1 MEGTSLPRSVL
12 QTSAGNFRRRDYVT
26 RGKEGRQLLLIL
38 VFAYLTLRRRSV
50 IAFLKMYCERIPAAG
65 KNDPDV
71 CGLLS

>member
-50 IAFLKMYCERIPAAG
+50 ILKIYCERIPAAG

-71 CGLLS
+71 CRLLS

>member
-1 MEGTSLPRSVL
+1 
-12 QTSAGNFRRRDYVT
+12 VT

-50 IAFLKMYCERIPAAG
+50 IAFLKIYCERIPAAG

-71 CGLLS
+71 CRLLS